1 MGLSAQRLYDRGVEH
16 GNAGRNAAARRD
28 LRSALARTDDPDLR
42 ARVLGTLAYIEAR
55 TGDPAAAERLC
66 VEGLADPRVGA
77 PTRAVLDGQLGVL
90 ALMSGQNQRARTLLT
105 RALENAGD
113 DPTSGRM
120 RINRSVAAM
129 QLGDL
134 AQARSDLLLAAA
146 TFERAGDDVERAK
159 ALHNLGYAELLA
171 GDLVQALG
179 HMATARPALESLS
192 AVAAAQCDV
201 DRADVL
207 RDAGLTTDAERILE
221 RVARTF
227 GAHGMTQARAESELS
242 LARSLLSHDPPAA
255 ARAARQAAR
264 RFRAIRSATWA
275 LRADA
280 VRTRADL
287 VTEVYGRRGERRPTA
302 SRSTVDADAAEELAS
317 ALSRAGFA
325 LEAMSVR
332 LAAALRFAG
341 LGSSVV
347 TPRVPATAPTG
358 PRLMLHQLRA
368 RRAELRGSGAEV
380 RRHCARGLD
389 ELLSRQASFG
399 SLDLQTSAAMN
410 AVPLAVTGLSSA
422 LASGRPEIV
431 FEWSERARH
440 LSQAVVPLRP
450 PPDPLLAADL
460 AELRRLRGDGSDE
473 HWLADPRAAALRD
486 RIRDRQWSGV
496 GAREVQDRADLAALR
511 AGLDGE
517 TALLAYVWA
526 GDRLACVVATAER
539 AEVVPLPPW
548 PDVRA
553 LIAGL
558 RADLDVSASVTT
570 GPLADVVR
578 RSRDERLAA
587 LSDALLERPAA
598 RCGARRFV
606 ITAPGVLNG
615 LPWGMLPAMNRH
627 PFTLAPSASRWLAMR
642 GEAPRPALAGFVAGP
657 RVARAAEEVE
667 RASGAWGGGLAL
679 AGAQATVAA
688 VTGLAGTVDVLH
700 IAAHGRHAV
709 DNPLF
714 SGLELVDGTLFGY
727 DIDLMPVVPK
737 TVVLSACEV
746 GRSSVRWGE
755 EAIGM
760 TRGWLHAGTRSVV
773 AAPVIVA
780 DDAACEL
787 LTAVHEGMAAGE
799 TPSEA
804 LARAAEDTGIIA
816 PFQVH
821 GSGF

>member
-1 MGLSAQRLYDRGVEH
+1 MGLSAQRLYDRGVAH

-28 LRSALARTDDPDLR
+28 LRSALTRTDDPDLR

-55 TGDPAAAERLC
+55 TGDPAAAEMLC
-66 VEGLADPRVGA
+66 LEGLADPRVGA
-77 PTRAVLDGQLGVL
+77 ATRAVLDGQLGVL
-90 ALMSGQNQRARTLLT
+90 ALMSGQAQQARALLS
-105 RALENAGD
+105 RALENAEDG
-113 DPTSGRM
+113 PTSGRM

-134 AQARSDLLLAAA
+134 SQARSDLTLAAA
-146 TFERAGDDVERAK
+146 TFERAGDEVERAK
-159 ALHNLGYAELLA
+159 ALHNLGYTELLA

-179 HMATARPALESLS
+179 HMASARPALESQS

-207 RDAGLTTDAERILE
+207 RDAGLTTEAERILE

-227 GAHGMTQARAESELS
+227 GSHGMTQARAESELS

-255 ARAARQAAR
+255 ARVARQAAR

-280 VRTRADL
+280 VRTRAEL
-287 VTEVYGRRGERRPTA
+287 VTDAYGRRGERRAATRPT
-302 SRSTVDADAAEELAS
+302 TDAQAADELAA
-317 ALSRAGFA
+317 ALSRAGFDVEA
-325 LEAMSVR
+325 LTVR
-332 LAAALRFAG
+332 LAAALR
-341 LGSSVV
+341 LTENGSAVT

-368 RRAELRGSGAEV
+368 RRAELRGAGADV

-389 ELLSRQASFG
+389 ELILRQASFG
-399 SLDLQTSAAMN
+399 SLDLQTSAAMH
-410 AVPLAVTGLSSA
+410 AVPLMVTGLSSA
-422 LASGRPEIV
+422 VATRRPDVV

-440 LSQAVVPLRP
+440 LSQSVVPLRP

-460 AELRRLRGDGSDE
+460 AELRRLRGDGADE

-496 GAREVQDRADLAALR
+496 GARGVQDRADLAALR
-511 AGLDGE
+511 AGLDDH

-526 GDRLACVVATAER
+526 GDRLACVVATSDR
-539 AEVVPLPPW
+539 AEVVDLAPW
-548 PDVRA
+548 AHVRG

-558 RADLDVSASVTT
+558 RADLDVSASVTS

-587 LSDALLERPAA
+587 LSAALLAEPAA
-598 RCGARRFV
+598 RSGARRFV

-615 LPWGMLPAMNRH
+615 LPWGMLPAMSGH
-627 PFTLAPSASRWLAMR
+627 PFTLAVSASRWLSLR
-642 GEAPRPALAGFVAGP
+642 GGAAAQHAVAGFVAGP
-657 RVARAAEEVE
+657 RVVRAGEEVQRAA
-667 RASGAWGGGLAL
+667 AAWGTARTLTD
-679 AGAQATVAA
+679 AQATVGA
-688 VTGLAGTVDVLH
+688 VTELAGAVDVLH

-727 DIDLMPVVPK
+727 DIDLMPTVPR

-760 TRGWLHAGTRSVV
+760 TRGWLHAGTRCVV
-773 AAPVIVA
+773 AAPVVVA
-780 DDAACEL
+780 DDVACEL
-787 LTAVHEGMAAGE
+787 LTAMHEALAAGE

-804 LARAAEDTGIIA
+804 LALAGAQTGIVA

-821 GSGF
+821 GAGF